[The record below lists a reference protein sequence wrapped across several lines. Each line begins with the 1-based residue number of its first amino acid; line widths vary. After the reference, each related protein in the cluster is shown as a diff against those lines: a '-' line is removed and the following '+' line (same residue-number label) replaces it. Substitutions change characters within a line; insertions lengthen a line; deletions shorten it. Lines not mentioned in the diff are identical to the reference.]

1 MGNQKH
7 RNILST
13 IYKTIY
19 GQAKQPNLEISRQY
33 QFNQTYWD
41 HLFVRRMTWH
51 PSQFNQIN
59 PRNTIPCQQYIAL
72 GQSVE
77 ITPTLPIYMPD
88 GKENRKGLLSLPR
101 LVYSKS
107 DLRPERTNLP
117 YQPSNGK
124 ATYKIRKTNRNWR
137 HLILRWKYDLNY
149 GSQSQFN
156 LIKVI
161 YLTDPTFMTTVR
173 LRKSLSGQNI

>member
-1 MGNQKH
+1 
-7 RNILST
+7 
-13 IYKTIY
+13 
-19 GQAKQPNLEISRQY
+19 
-33 QFNQTYWD
+33 
-41 HLFVRRMTWH
+41 
-51 PSQFNQIN
+51 
-59 PRNTIPCQQYIAL
+59 
-72 GQSVE
+72 
-77 ITPTLPIYMPD
+77 MPD

-107 DLRPERTNLP
+107 DLRPERTNLL

-124 ATYKIRKTNRNWR
+124 ATYKIRKANRNWR

-156 LIKVI
+156 LINVS